1 MVKCERPAP
10 SYCATSWLKS
20 YHWTLVNL
28 GSWWTREENGRI
40 YFSSYNEK
48 FCNIFCIR
56 SPWKTSCEG
65 HQLPGQKVQWQ
76 LLWCTPL
83 NFQVYFQLAIWNT
96 TNFCQKRLWNGS
108 FYPSPPLSLRFSL
121 WKNLFQNLKL
131 LHTCFFSCRQNGK
144 TVKEDPWKDK
154 KSKGCSLSRY
164 GFSCVFN
171 LPRGPGWGGGILW
184 QTTS

>member
-10 SYCATSWLKS
+10 SYCATSLKS

-28 GSWWTREENGRI
+28 KSWWTREENGKI

-56 SPWKTSCEG
+56 IPWKTIWLHAKDTNSLGREYNDNCFG
-65 HQLPGQKVQWQ
+65 AP
-76 LLWCTPL
+76 PL
-83 NFQVYFQLAIWNT
+83 NFQVYFQLAIWKT
-96 TNFCQKRLWNGS
+96 INFRLKHLWNGS
-108 FYPSPPLSLRFSL
+108 FYPPLSLCDP
-121 WKNLFQNLKL
+121 LFEKISSEIWNSSI
-131 LHTCFFSCRQNGK
+131 FVFSCGQKGK
-144 TVKEDPWKDK
+144 TVKEDPWKGK